1 MNIKIKDKIPQ
12 LVMLCKKYRVAAMY
26 LFGSATTD
34 AFNENSDIDFLV
46 SFQKDVILEE
56 YADNYFDLLFEI
68 EDMFERKVD
77 LIAENTLSNP
87 YFIRS
92 VEQTKQLIYAA

>member
-1 MNIKIKDKIPQ
+1 MNIEIKNKIPQ
-12 LVMLCKKYRVAAMY
+12 LEMLCKKYRVARLY

-34 AFNENSDIDFLV
+34 TFNKNSDIDFLI
-46 SFQKDVILEE
+46 SFQKDVTLEE
-56 YADNYFDLLFEI
+56 YADNYFDLMFEI
-68 EDMFERKVD
+68 EDMFGRKVD